1 MTEKKVEKRTKK
13 ELFTLLL
20 AVEGVKGNKEFE
32 DFIKNEISLLEG
44 KQAKAKAKRAKSGE
58 DREKLKAEI
67 FEVLLANP
75 TKVMRIAEI
84 QKKNNVL
91 AELSNQKMSSLLT
104 EMVNAG
110 LVVRSV
116 EKKLVY
122 FSANKD

>member
-32 DFIKNEISLLEG
+32 DFIKNEISLLED

-58 DREKLKAEI
+58 DREKLKTEI

-75 TKVMRIAEI
+75 TAMRIAEI

-104 EMVNAG
+104 EMANAG

-122 FSANKD
+122 FSAKID

>member
-20 AVEGVKGNKEFE
+20 AVEGIKGNKEFE
-32 DFIKNEISLLEG
+32 DFIKNEISLLED

-58 DREKLKAEI
+58 DREKLKTEI

-75 TKVMRIAEI
+75 TAMRIAEI

-91 AELSNQKMSSLLT
+91 ADLSNQKMSSLLT
-104 EMVNAG
+104 EMANAG

-122 FSANKD
+122 FSAKID

>member
-32 DFIKNEISLLEG
+32 DFIKNEISLLED

-58 DREKLKAEI
+58 DREKLKTEI
-67 FEVLLANP
+67 LEVLLANP
-75 TKVMRIAEI
+75 TKAMRIVEI

-104 EMVNAG
+104 EMANAG

-122 FSANKD
+122 FSAKID

>member
-32 DFIKNEISLLEG
+32 DFIKNEISLLED

-58 DREKLKAEI
+58 DREKLKTEI

-75 TKVMRIAEI
+75 TAMRIAEI

-91 AELSNQKMSSLLT
+91 AGLSNQKMSSLLT
-104 EMVNAG
+104 EMANAG

-122 FSANKD
+122 FSASID

>member
-32 DFIKNEISLLEG
+32 DFIKNEISLLED
-44 KQAKAKAKRAKSGE
+44 KQAKAKAKRAKGSE
-58 DREKLKAEI
+58 DREKLKTEI

-75 TKVMRIAEI
+75 TAMRIAEI

-91 AELSNQKMSSLLT
+91 AGLSSQKMSSLLT
-104 EMVNAG
+104 EMANAG

-122 FSANKD
+122 FSASID

>member
-1 MTEKKVEKRTKK
+1 MTEKKTEKRTKK

-32 DFIKNEISLLEG
+32 DFIKNEIGLLED
-44 KQAKAKAKRAKSGE
+44 KQAKAKAKRAKSSE
-58 DREKLKAEI
+58 NREKLKTKI

-75 TKVMRIAEI
+75 TKAMRIAEI
-84 QKKNNVL
+84 QKKDNTL

-104 EMVNAG
+104 EMANAG

-122 FSANKD
+122 FSVKKD

>member
-32 DFIKNEISLLEG
+32 DFIKNEINLLED

-58 DREKLKAEI
+58 DREKLKTEI

-75 TKVMRIAEI
+75 TKAMRIVEI

-104 EMVNAG
+104 EMANAG

-122 FSANKD
+122 FSAKID